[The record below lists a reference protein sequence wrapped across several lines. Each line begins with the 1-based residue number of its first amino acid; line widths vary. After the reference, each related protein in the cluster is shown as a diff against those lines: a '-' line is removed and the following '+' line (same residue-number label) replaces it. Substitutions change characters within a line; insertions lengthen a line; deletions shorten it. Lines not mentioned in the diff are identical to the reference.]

1 MIELYNDVSNQ
12 ISKKITNVYSTSF
25 SLGIRAFDSSYQDAI
40 YAIYGF
46 VRIADEIVD
55 SFHMFD
61 KKHLL
66 EKFKTDAMEAIRDGI
81 SANPVLHAFQRVVHQ
96 YKIPEHLVKDF
107 LDSMAMDLYETSHE
121 RIGYDKYIYG
131 SAEVVGLM
139 CLHVF
144 CFSCPEKYEKL
155 VQPAR
160 KLGAA
165 FQKVNFLRDI
175 ESDLNERGRIY
186 LPGVH
191 TIAEVNDFSKVTL
204 EKEIAQD
211 FSEAIDGIRQL
222 PSGVKLGVYS
232 AYLYYYYLYRKIKKM
247 NFKKLMQKRV
257 SVSAFSKLS
266 AFLRSYIEI
275 KILMRLT

>member
-1 MIELYNDVSNQ
+1 MIELYNNVSNQ
-12 ISKKITNVYSTSF
+12 ISKRITNTYSTSF
-25 SLGIRAFDSSYQDAI
+25 SLGIRAFEPSYQGAI

-55 SFHMFD
+55 SFYTFD
-61 KKHLL
+61 KKQLL

-81 SANPVLHAFQRVVHQ
+81 STNPVLHAFQRVVHQ
-96 YKIPEHLVKDF
+96 YKIPVQLVTDF
-107 LDSMAMDLYETSHE
+107 LESMEMDLYETSHE
-121 RIGYDKYIYG
+121 RDGYDKYIYG

-144 CFSCPEKYEKL
+144 CYSCPGKYEKL
-155 VQPAR
+155 VHPAR

-175 ESDLNERGRIY
+175 DSDLYERGRIY

-191 TIAEVNDFSKVTL
+191 SMADIDDVSKVRL
-204 EKEIAQD
+204 EREIAYD
-211 FSEAIDGIRQL
+211 FREALDGIRQL
-222 PSGVKLGVYS
+222 PAGVKLGVYS
-232 AYLYYYYLYRKIKKM
+232 AYLYYYYLYRKIQKM
-247 NFKKLMQKRV
+247 NLNKLMKKRV
-257 SVSAFSKLS
+257 SVSAVSKLS

>member
-1 MIELYNDVSNQ
+1 MIELYNSVSNQ

-25 SLGIRAFDSSYQDAI
+25 SWGIRAFEPSYQTAI

-55 SFHMFD
+55 SFNMFD
-61 KKHLL
+61 KKKLL
-66 EKFKTDAMEAIRDGI
+66 EKFKNDTMEAINDGI
-81 SANPVLHAFQRVVHQ
+81 SVNPVLHAFQRVVHK
-96 YKIPEHLVKDF
+96 YEIPVILVTDF
-107 LDSMAMDLYETSHE
+107 LASMEMDLYETSHE
-121 RIGYDKYIYG
+121 RAGYDKYIYG

-144 CFSCPEKYEKL
+144 CYSCPEKYEKL
-155 VQPAR
+155 VHPAR

-175 ESDLNERGRIY
+175 DSDLYERGRIY

-191 TIAEVNDFSKVTL
+191 TMADIDDVSKVRL
-204 EKEIAQD
+204 EREIAYD
-211 FSEAIDGIRQL
+211 FREALDGIRQL
-222 PSGVKLGVYS
+222 PAGVKLGVYS
-232 AYLYYYYLYRKIKKM
+232 AYLYYYYLYRKIQKM
-247 NFKKLMQKRV
+247 NLKKLMQKRV
-257 SVSAFSKLS
+257 SVSALSKLS
-266 AFLRSYIEI
+266 AFLRSYVEI